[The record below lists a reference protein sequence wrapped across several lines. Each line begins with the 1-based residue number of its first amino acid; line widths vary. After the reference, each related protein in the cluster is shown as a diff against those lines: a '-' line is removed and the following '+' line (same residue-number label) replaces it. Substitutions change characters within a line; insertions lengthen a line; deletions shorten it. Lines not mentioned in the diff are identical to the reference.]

1 MKESRIQ
8 FFYRYIF
15 LEYKLRFQNFRSFAF
30 GYLEDIADTILGKKD
45 PFIPPLFIRLKAGDF
60 WSARYYRNKGKKY
73 FKSCK
78 TLCKVRPSDNILD
91 IGCGCGQM
99 AVQFLNYLTSKGSY
113 TGVDINREEINWCK
127 KNIEPI
133 RENFQ
138 FSLLDIFNKIYNSQG
153 RHIASSFKFPYKNST
168 FDFIILISV
177 FTHMTPNDME
187 HYVFEIARML
197 KKGGRCFITFFLL
210 NPDSTRHIDKKLNS
224 IEFPHDYGYYRV
236 LDKTSPEVAI
246 LYDEEYMRKTFRKYG
261 LTVKEPIHYGSWCG
275 RKRYWDYQDLIIAA
289 K

>member
-1 MKESRIQ
+1 MSESKLK
-8 FFYRYIF
+8 FLHRYLF
-15 LEYKLRFQNFRSFAF
+15 LEYKLRLQNLRSFTF
-30 GYLEDIADTILGKKD
+30 GYLEDCLDAVLGKRD
-45 PFIPPLFIRLKAGDF
+45 TLTPPMSIRLKAGDF

-78 TLCKVRPSDNILD
+78 TLCKVRPSDHILD

-99 AVQFLNYLTSKGSY
+99 AVQSLRYLTRKGSY
-113 TGVDINREEINWCK
+113 TGVDINQEEINWCK

-138 FSLLDIFNKIYNSQG
+138 FSLLDIFNKIYNPQG
-153 RHIASSFKFPYKNST
+153 RHNASSFKFPYKNST

-177 FTHMTPNDME
+177 FTHMTPKGME
-187 HYVFEIARML
+187 NYVSEISRLL

-210 NPDSTRHIDKKLNS
+210 NPDAIRHMDKKLNT
-224 IEFPHDYGYYRV
+224 IEFPNDYGQYRL
-236 LDKTSPEVAI
+236 LDESTPEVAI
-246 LYDEEYMRKTFRKYG
+246 AYKEQYIRKIFLKHG
-261 LTVKEPIHYGSWCG
+261 LTIKEPIHFGSWCG
-275 RKRYWDYQDLIIAA
+275 RRRYWDYQDLVIIT